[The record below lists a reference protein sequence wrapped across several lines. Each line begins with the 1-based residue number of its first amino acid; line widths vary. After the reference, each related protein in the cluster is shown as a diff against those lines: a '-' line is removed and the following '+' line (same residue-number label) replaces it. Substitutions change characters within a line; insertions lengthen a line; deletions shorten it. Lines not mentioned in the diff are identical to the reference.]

1 MSSCASCDENSVS
14 TAGASSCTACDAGTV
29 ANDDLTKCGKLIK
42 PNKIVICN
50 ILNLLISFQ
59 LSNYKDILYM
69 ICTTP
74 QMNAQRG
81 RTETQTC
88 LLVLVVM
95 RTMSVLQ
102 EHLLV
107 LLVML
112 EL

>member
-1 MSSCASCDENSVS
+1 
-14 TAGASSCTACDAGTV
+14 
-29 ANDDLTKCGKLIK
+29 
-42 PNKIVICN
+42 
-50 ILNLLISFQ
+50 
-59 LSNYKDILYM
+59 M